1 MTISASSLAEF
12 LTTNPSVLVVAG
24 TDYPLDT
31 VPASL
36 ALASRVR
43 TGGGS
48 ATVLAPS
55 GIPAPLAFLSS
66 EPILSSSERPLK
78 GVSMSVTPT
87 NSSIA
92 GLHYL
97 REENTV
103 HLIFSDSRGTLIPRE
118 QLRVERA
125 VPSFSCAITVGLSD
139 EQIQAFSSR
148 WNIDARDI
156 FAVSLHQLS
165 HLRTLTDINA
175 GSLCEILTR
184 ELKRGG
190 EDAITSDTAT
200 LLLGGLIASTN
211 NFQNERVKP
220 QTLFAAA
227 YLIAR
232 GADKET
238 IIRNLYKLKPLSFL
252 KLWGHALESFAYL
265 PSHSVGYS
273 WIEKEKLAAIP
284 DGMRY
289 IGTILTEL
297 AGSTTRTRAV
307 IVALET
313 SRGAWCA
320 IHAETPAIAR
330 ILAKRFGVTENG
342 KTLVV
347 PLRLRAT
354 IAEETRALAHAIER
368 VLE

>member
-12 LTTNPSVLVVAG
+12 LTTNPSILVVAG

-36 ALASRVR
+36 ALASRIR
-43 TGGGS
+43 ENGAS
-48 ATVLAPS
+48 AAVLAPS
-55 GIPAPLAFLSS
+55 GIPASLAFLSS

-87 NSSIA
+87 GGSIA

-97 REENTV
+97 REEHTV
-103 HLIFSDSRGTLIPRE
+103 HLIFSDSRGGLIPRD

-139 EQIQAFSSR
+139 EQIQAFSTR
-148 WNIDARDI
+148 WNIDPRDI
-156 FAVSLHQLS
+156 FAVSLQPLS
-165 HLRTLTDINA
+165 HLRTLVDANA
-175 GSLCEILTR
+175 GSLCEILAR

-190 EDAITSDTAT
+190 HEAITADTAT

-232 GADKET
+232 GADKES

-252 KLWGHALESFAYL
+252 KLWGYALGSFTYL
-265 PSHSVGYS
+265 PSKQVGYS
-273 WIEKEKLAAIP
+273 WIEKEKLTATP
-284 DGMRY
+284 DGLRY

-297 AGSTTRTRAV
+297 AGSTTRTRAI
-307 IVALET
+307 IVAVET

-320 IHAETPAIAR
+320 IHAETPLIAR
-330 ILAKRFGVTENG
+330 ALAKRFGVTENG
-342 KTLVV
+342 KALVV
-347 PLRLRAT
+347 PLRVRTT
-354 IAEETRALAHAIER
+354 IAEEAQALALAVER
-368 VLE
+368 ILE